1 MTTAHLANGENFAQ
15 ACERL
20 LNILVD
26 IGFRPTI
33 DADLEHQRCAL
44 SLEGIE
50 VVRLAL
56 ILGSHVP

>member
-1 MTTAHLANGENFAQ
+1 MIARLANGENFAL

-20 LNILVD
+20 LDALHD
-26 IGFRPTI
+26 LGFSPTI
-33 DADLEHQRCAL
+33 NAELEDQRCEL